1 MPGVG
6 LSSPSFAP
14 AGART
19 AGNGRRQRSA
29 AALAALPVLI
39 GLLATAIVVS
49 IGVGAVAVAP
59 GTTIGVIGHRL
70 GFWGQGGWTTVEEV
84 IVWDYRVPR
93 VLLAALVGGLL
104 ALVGAVLQAVVRNPL
119 ADPWVLGVSSGAGL
133 GAVALVLASGTAV
146 AGVPLAGGAAAG
158 SALATT
164 ALFVLARRQGRL
176 TPVRLVLAGV
186 ALSYLFSAGT
196 SYLVLTSDAN
206 KVFGIL
212 YFLLGSVAE
221 ADRTD
226 LLLPAIAL
234 LLGALHVLGRARALD
249 ALMTGDETAV
259 ALGVSA
265 DRVRG
270 EMLLTTSVLT
280 GVAVAVSGGIGFVGL
295 VVPHITRMV
304 VGAGHRRLLP
314 TAVAGGAV
322 FLVLADTVARTVA
335 APLELPIGVVTALVG
350 APFFLWLM
358 RRDGAAR
365 RGGVDSR

>member
-93 VLLAALVGGLL
+93 VLLA